1 MTVSDQTG
9 EQQGD
14 PPVGGG
20 FSHPG
25 GGRTVHSTV
34 EQATRSPDESE
45 RRGPGALRRVSRRG
59 PDALRRVSR
68 RGPGALRRPTRS

>member
-1 MTVSDQTG
+1 MTDQTG

-14 PPVGGG
+14 APVGEG
-20 FSHPG
+20 FSYPG

-45 RRGPGALRRVSRRG
+45 RRGPGALRR
-59 PDALRRVSR
+59 
-68 RGPGALRRPTRS
+68 PTRS